1 MDLRKEKIEMTEYI
15 IPYQDNGIGNMVNL
29 KVVGVFWVIM
39 LLLKIFDQDNEWGF
53 FLMFST
59 LLLFFTLPF
68 FISKEVDVEVI
79 ISFGGRSGPS
89 QESWPVSTILVIDP
103 WASRWSNL
111 NVTLPNNWVNLD
123 TVVVD
128 NNIFLG
134 GGNMQDDS
142 NGFIAF
148 DAMRFMKLNPAT
160 MEMTML
166 SNMKKSRNF
175 VSLATL
181 EGNIYAL
188 GGVNRQGQSL
198 SSVEMYSI
206 SRNQWFM
213 ARSMNEVR
221 SRAGAASL
229 NGVIYVVGGF
239 DGVTPLRTAEMF
251 NPVTGKWRKIKPMGT
266 ARALAGVAS
275 MDGKV
280 YVVGGWNGGNTCLSC
295 GEMYNPETRR
305 WTDLPDLNTPSF
317 NHNLVV
323 IQGRLVVL
331 GGDTRSGRTNRVE
344 MLNMV
349 TNAWDMVMYLPNP
362 VAGMSSCVLLFKMLK
377 RDARDSFRWEKS
389 ELFTDYFFDADNSTT
404 EDEVSE
410 NDESEDGK
418 TSENDTSEDNSNEED
433 TSMYYE

>member
-1 MDLRKEKIEMTEYI
+1 M
-15 IPYQDNGIGNMVNL
+15 
-29 KVVGVFWVIM
+29 
-39 LLLKIFDQDNEWGF
+39 
-53 FLMFST
+53 
-59 LLLFFTLPF
+59 
-68 FISKEVDVEVI
+68 I

-103 WASRWSNL
+103 LAARWSNL
-111 NVTLPNNWVNLD
+111 TVTLPSNWVNLD
-123 TVVVD
+123 TVLVD

-134 GGNMQDDS
+134 GGNMQDES
-142 NGFIAF
+142 QGFIAF
-148 DAMRFMKLNPAT
+148 DARRLMKLNPAT

-166 SNMKKSRNF
+166 SNMKKGRNF

-213 ARSMNEVR
+213 VRSMNEVR
-221 SRAGAASL
+221 SRAGVTSL

-280 YVVGGWNGGNTCLSC
+280 YVVGGWNGGNTRLSC
-295 GEMYNPETRR
+295 GEMYNPDTRR
-305 WTDLPDLNTPSF
+305 WTDLPDLNTPSS
-317 NHNLVV
+317 NHSLVV

-331 GGDTRSGRTNRVE
+331 GGDTRLGRTNRVE

-349 TNAWDMVMYLPNP
+349 TNTWDEVMYLPNP
-362 VAGMSSCVLLFKMLK
+362 VAGMSSCVLPFKMLK
-377 RDARDSFRWEKS
+377 RDARDSFRCEKS
-389 ELFTDYFFDADNSTT
+389 ELTTDYFFDADNSTT
-404 EDEVSE
+404 EEEVSA
-410 NDESEDGK
+410 NDESEDSK

-433 TSMYYE
+433 NSTYYE